1 MRCSSQDLCSQTRGN
16 HIICGVTSSAAS
28 NLNPSVLNTPTAM
41 ATWNHMRH
49 VLRFRV
55 SLSPQTPGC
64 GCSTGP
70 AQNHSRYSENRCSA
84 AKMPNNLD
92 SGHCKACHKCSH
104 FQNQEVMQKRPKSAF
119 DDVAYVKN
127 YFSLLSPLESY
138 LDLRRMHLQPAAK
151 KSGPWWWSWMPEESA
166 TLKHWMKSCKDVSMW
181 RGRQVQKRHVGLGKQ
196 AEYFACWCWSRFIAS
211 RRTNVASIPLHF
223 FQCFPLVC
231 TLLPPRPPWSTHTTS
246 PLILQKTPSTYQ
258 I

>member
-1 MRCSSQDLCSQTRGN
+1 MDIGEAEKRQSSLASGTVGIPICQKVDLATITGHRDQVHHPSMFCPNSKIHPSTKALTAFMRCSSQDLCSQTRGN
-16 HIICGVTSSAAS
+16 HIICGVKPQPKCLEHTHSHG
-28 NLNPSVLNTPTAM
+28 NL
-41 ATWNHMRH
+41 NHMRH

-119 DDVAYVKN
+119 DDVAYVKS

-151 KSGPWWWSWMPEESA
+151 KSGP
-166 TLKHWMKSCKDVSMW
+166 
-181 RGRQVQKRHVGLGKQ
+181 
-196 AEYFACWCWSRFIAS
+196 
-211 RRTNVASIPLHF
+211 
-223 FQCFPLVC
+223 
-231 TLLPPRPPWSTHTTS
+231 
-246 PLILQKTPSTYQ
+246 
-258 I
+258 